1 MSPVT
6 QSPFGRL
13 TSGLRQVSRN
23 PGHFRTGRKL
33 LLAEGILLIALG
45 IAEFVSEATHPDA
58 TVGAL
63 VLAMTPW
70 HSAMLLGYGV
80 LAILGSLRRR
90 AAITVTAIGAVA
102 FAVLV
107 IVGAVAAAHHAPC
120 PLGLEPRD
128 IVLHGALAA
137 LNFAVLYWLIPD
149 VLEGPDWIRSP
160 GLESVTGPT
169 RRRRRPESLPQALTC
184 RPARSPSTA
193 TTGRT
198 AGRSPTPAT
207 RAVTAARNG
216 CSTTKINAPPR
227 SCGFPGTPDQ
237 PRSPQPACRRRCHS
251 HACGAND
258 IRRGCRS
265 ASA

>member
-1 MSPVT
+1 MMSPVT

-45 IAEFVSEATHPDA
+45 ITEFISEATHPDG

-90 AAITVTAIGAVA
+90 AAITVTAVGAVA

-107 IVGAVAAAHHAPC
+107 IVGAVAAAHHAPG

-160 GLESVTGPT
+160 GSRECY
-169 RRRRRPESLPQALTC
+169 RPNT
-184 RPARSPSTA
+184 
-193 TTGRT
+193 
-198 AGRSPTPAT
+198 PTPLAQV
-207 RAVTAARNG
+207 A
-216 CSTTKINAPPR
+216 
-227 SCGFPGTPDQ
+227 
-237 PRSPQPACRRRCHS
+237 
-251 HACGAND
+251 
-258 IRRGCRS
+258 S
-265 ASA
+265 ASPDLPTGAFAEHSNDRPDSRAESYAGDAGGHRGAKWVLDDQD